1 MIIDTHAHLQ
11 HKQYA
16 QDLDAVLTRAAES
29 DVQAALLPGTDV
41 EDSRAAVA
49 LAQRHAGGPCAL
61 YAAVGVHPTGTGD
74 FGPDDLKALRAL
86 AQSAPRVVAI
96 GEIGLDYY
104 WPRQPNR
111 RWPCAEPSAQ
121 RLACK
126 AQLGLAADLGLP
138 VIIHDRDAH
147 EDTLRLLRDWVDG
160 GSGRTGVLHSY
171 AGGPEFLQ
179 ATLDLGFYVG
189 MDGPVTFG
197 NAADLHAVARVV
209 PLDRLLLE
217 TDAPYLTP
225 HPHRGKRNE
234 PAYLTYV
241 AQRIAELKGVTV
253 KQIAKATTAN
263 AQRLFSLGIR
273 SRE

>member
-16 QDLDAVLTRAAES
+16 QDLDAVLTRAVQS
-29 DVQAALLPGTDV
+29 GVQAALLPGTDV

-49 LAQRHAGGPCAL
+49 LAKRHTSGPCVL
-61 YAAVGVHPTGTGD
+61 YAAVGVHPTATGD
-74 FGPDDLKALRAL
+74 FGPADLKALHAL
-86 AQSAPRVVAI
+86 AQSSPRVVAI

-111 RWPCAEPSAQ
+111 RWPCAEPGVQ
-121 RLACK
+121 RLAFK

-138 VIIHDRDAH
+138 VIVHDRDAH
-147 EDTLRLLRDWVDG
+147 EDTLRLLRDWVAD
-160 GSGRTGVLHSY
+160 GSGRTGVLHAY

-179 ATLDLGFYVG
+179 ATLDLGFCVG

-253 KQIAKATTAN
+253 KQITKATTAN
-263 AQRLFSLGIR
+263 AQRLFSLGVR
-273 SRE
+273 S